1 MDQRR
6 IANVLAVLLVITGI
20 FFIIQQPF
28 RSDEKEYP
36 VKFYSYN
43 EGLEKAK
50 TENRPVLIYIH
61 SDTCHVC
68 RAFLED
74 LSKYSDL
81 REAMDRFIVIKVDFN
96 TERLLAMKFGA
107 TGTPEFHVLYPNG
120 TAMEI
125 EGNRVVYIGYANTPD
140 DQNARKKLIAFFD
153 FAFEHFNKQMV
164 MS

>member
-6 IANVLAVLLVITGI
+6 VANVLAALLVISGI
-20 FFIIQQPF
+20 FFITQQPLQ
-28 RSDEKEYP
+28 SGEKDYP
-36 VKFYSYN
+36 VKFYTYG
-43 EGLEKAK
+43 EGLERAKA
-50 TENRPVLIYIH
+50 ENRPVLVYIH

-81 REAMDRFIVIKVDFN
+81 REAMNRFIIVKVDFN
-96 TERLLAMKFGA
+96 SERLLAMKFGA
-107 TGTPEFHVLYPNG
+107 TGTPEFHILYPNG
-120 TAMEI
+120 TVMEI
-125 EGNRVVYIGYANTPD
+125 DGKKVVYIGYAGTPD

-153 FAFEHFNKQMV
+153 FAFEHFNRQMV